1 MTNTTTVY
9 SCMKNIKQ
17 FLQTSCK
24 NLVLPP
30 HQDTKYF
37 ETEELGTI
45 CKSFFFLNS
54 FFNLYYFHFRCDDSL
69 HLEQL

>member
-1 MTNTTTVY
+1 MLLDLLFFYQNRTINNKRNTYFQITKTMTNTTTVY
-9 SCMKNIKQ
+9 SCMGNIKQ

-37 ETEELGTI
+37 KTEE
-45 CKSFFFLNS
+45 
-54 FFNLYYFHFRCDDSL
+54 
-69 HLEQL
+69 